1 MAAIAFIGLGQMGSP
16 MASNL
21 LKQGHQLSVFDVNPD
36 AVQHLEEKGALPACS
51 PAQAAKDAEFVIT
64 MLPNGDLVR
73 SVLFGEQG
81 VCKSLSPQALVI
93 DMSTIHPLQ
102 TDKLIADMRS
112 RGFDMMD
119 CPVGRTSDHA
129 IAGALLLL
137 VGGTAEQVER
147 ATPVLM
153 AMGNELIY
161 AGGPGMG
168 IRVKLINNYM
178 SIALNALSAEAAVLC
193 EALGLSFDVALQV
206 MSGTP
211 AGKGHFTT
219 SWPNKVLK
227 GDLSPSFMID
237 LAHKDLGIAL
247 DVANL
252 LHVPMPL
259 GAASREVYN
268 QARAAGRGREDWT
281 AILEHV
287 RTSAGLNTQH

>member
-1 MAAIAFIGLGQMGSP
+1 MSVIAFIGLGQMGAP

-21 LKQGHQLSVFDVNPD
+21 LQQGHSLQVYDVNPQ
-36 AVQHLEEKGALPACS
+36 AVAALKIKGAQAAKT

-64 MLPNGDLVR
+64 MLPNGELVR

-81 VCKSLSPQALVI
+81 VCEGLSPEALVI

-102 TDKLIADMRS
+102 TDRLIADMHQ
-112 RGFDMMD
+112 RGFSMMD
-119 CPVGRTSDHA
+119 VPVGRTSDNA
-129 IAGALLLL
+129 ISGTLLLL
-137 VGGTAEQVER
+137 AGGTQEQVQR
-147 ATPVLM
+147 ATPILM
-153 AMGNELIY
+153 AMGNELIN

-178 SIALNALSAEAAVLC
+178 SIALNALSAEAATLC
-193 EALGLSFDVALQV
+193 EALGLDLNVALKV
-206 MSGTP
+206 MSGTA

-219 SWPNKVLK
+219 TWPNKVLK
-227 GDLSPSFMID
+227 GDLSPAFMID

-247 DVANL
+247 DVANQ

-268 QARAAGRGREDWT
+268 QARAAGRGREDWS
-281 AILEHV
+281 AILEQV
-287 RTSAGLNTQH
+287 RASAGITN

>member
-1 MAAIAFIGLGQMGSP
+1 MSVIAFIGLGQMGAP

-21 LKQGHQLSVFDVNPD
+21 LQQGHSLQVYDVNPQ
-36 AVQHLEEKGALPACS
+36 AVAALKIKGAQAAKT

-81 VCKSLSPQALVI
+81 VCEGLSPEALVI

-102 TDKLIADMRS
+102 TDRLIADMHQ
-112 RGFDMMD
+112 RGFSMMD
-119 CPVGRTSDHA
+119 VPVGRTSDNA
-129 IAGALLLL
+129 ISGTLLLL
-137 VGGTAEQVER
+137 AGGTQEQVQR
-147 ATPVLM
+147 ATPILM
-153 AMGNELIY
+153 AMGNELIN

-178 SIALNALSAEAAVLC
+178 SIALNALSAEAATLC
-193 EALGLSFDVALQV
+193 EALGLDLNVALKV
-206 MSGTP
+206 MSGTA

-219 SWPNKVLK
+219 TWPNKVLK
-227 GDLSPSFMID
+227 GDLSPAFMID

-247 DVANL
+247 DVANQ

-268 QARAAGRGREDWT
+268 QARAAGRGREDWS
-281 AILEHV
+281 AILEQV
-287 RTSAGLNTQH
+287 RASAGITN